1 MSKTCDDV
9 ITADDTTGI
18 NCPTNEVC
26 TKCRS
31 CPEEDDCD
39 LCPVYGCVRYPLV
52 EEPKA
57 GKWSYN
63 FTEDGLWDNET
74 FATGKEAYDAGV
86 AAALDRGDDTFYIG
100 QLVPITISH
109 NAAVDV
115 DGILDQISQQLDD
128 GYGSDFEHG
137 ERWYD
142 AITSDDKLTLEEM
155 LNAAFQEWLQK
166 TSNQPT
172 SLTIIDI
179 DEYCKT
185 EGTWVEKL
193 SSQKA
198 KRLSEKLG
206 EAMLSE
212 N

>member
-1 MSKTCDDV
+1 MPKTCTDV
-9 ITADDTTGI
+9 VTSPNGNPLDCL
-18 NCPTNEVC
+18 NCRCVGCGEYKDPYNAN
-26 TKCRS
+26 
-31 CPEEDDCD
+31 CD
-39 LCPVYGCVRYPLV
+39 LYPEHGCPKYPLIP
-52 EEPKA
+52 EPE
-57 GKWSYN
+57 KWSYN
-63 FTEDGLWDNET
+63 FTEDGLWDNEV
-74 FATGKEAYDAGV
+74 FETGEEAYEAGK
-86 AAALDRGDDTFYIG
+86 AEALDRGGDTFYNG
-100 QLVPITISH
+100 QLVPITISS

-115 DGILDQISQQLDD
+115 DGIFDLISQQLDD
-128 GYGSDFEHG
+128 EYGSDFEHG

-155 LNAAFQEWLQK
+155 LNAAFHEWLQK

-185 EGTWVEKL
+185 ANTWVEKL
-193 SSQKA
+193 STQKA

-206 EAMLSE
+206 EDMLNE